1 MSRRGWIRLGAMA
14 AGGGLGWL
22 YSYWQTCSGST

>member
-1 MSRRGWIRLGAMA
+1 MNKPRFFRLLAVVG
-14 AGGGLGWL
+14 GGGLGWL